1 MGDYKKLA
9 VWEKAHQL
17 TLDVYRIT
25 ASFPKEE
32 MYGLTS
38 QIKRASASIPANIA
52 EGSGRGGDAELVRF
66 LRIAMGSAY
75 EVEYHLLL
83 AHDLSFLDTSTYQEV
98 NQWVSEVIRMLAGL
112 IQHLSTKD
120 SRLSTDN

>member
-112 IQHLSTKD
+112 IQHLSTRD
-120 SRLSTDN
+120 